1 MSQRARYRASRVT
14 MSAAKQ
20 AAGVVRNCYISRP
33 VGANESNDDTGVLF
47 DVKEVCIRG
56 NEVLRGIMA
65 VRNIWKSSPIVWLKN
80 VAYRIEVIHDDVR
93 YTSLWQMALNVDV
106 DPSGQVRYS
115 IRNKRTVIIMYA

>member
-1 MSQRARYRASRVT
+1 LRASLVT

-33 VGANESNDDTGVLF
+33 VAANESNATGVLL

-56 NEVLRGIMA
+56 NEILSAIMA
-65 VRNIWKSSPIVWLKN
+65 VRNIWKSSPIVWLSN
-80 VAYRIEVIHDDVR
+80 AAYRIEVIHDDAH